1 MQAVSRDKWEPK
13 ASDRI
18 CSRHFVG
25 GKSSTNPKDVNYVP
39 TLFDDGKRRI
49 NTPTVDYNRLERI
62 AKRARLRDERN
73 QVEEAADVLVALSS
87 TPSVIVSRTTHK
99 DSAVQ
104 TELSS
109 FPTLQSNEASLK
121 VDNQV
126 LQLQV
131 ETLEQDLFTVKTNL
145 KRQMVSVIKGN
156 DDSTKF
162 YTGLPTYAV
171 FTALLEYIQPLVE
184 MSHQTSSETN
194 QGRKRSLT
202 YEEEFLAILMRLRL
216 GLLLEDL
223 ANRFEVHPS
232 TISRIFKTWI
242 KILAVELKRIFPWP
256 SKQQIM
262 ARTPLSFKTFPNTRI
277 IIDCSEFF
285 IQRPSSLQGQ
295 ALTFSHYKH
304 HNTFKVLIGISPGG
318 VITFVSELWGGRI
331 SDQAITEKSGLLD
344 LLEPGDNVMADR
356 GFDVGNILQHRG
368 VTLNIPPFLGQRD
381 QLAIWEVEATRR
393 IASLRIHVER
403 AIGRIKNY
411 RLLQLPFP
419 LTLADLA
426 SDIVCVC
433 SYLTNFC
440 KPIIPTDDP

>member
-1 MQAVSRDKWEPK
+1 MYEPIQEGCSGVAFYVFPADKERRRLWVRAVSRDKWEPK

-184 MSHQTSSETN
+184 ISHQTSSETN
-194 QGRKRSLT
+194 QGRKRTLT
-202 YEEEFLAILMRLRL
+202 YKKGFLL
-216 GLLLEDL
+216 
-223 ANRFEVHPS
+223 F
-232 TISRIFKTWI
+232 
-242 KILAVELKRIFPWP
+242 
-256 SKQQIM
+256 
-262 ARTPLSFKTFPNTRI
+262 
-277 IIDCSEFF
+277 
-285 IQRPSSLQGQ
+285 
-295 ALTFSHYKH
+295 
-304 HNTFKVLIGISPGG
+304 
-318 VITFVSELWGGRI
+318 
-331 SDQAITEKSGLLD
+331 
-344 LLEPGDNVMADR
+344 
-356 GFDVGNILQHRG
+356 
-368 VTLNIPPFLGQRD
+368 
-381 QLAIWEVEATRR
+381 
-393 IASLRIHVER
+393 
-403 AIGRIKNY
+403 
-411 RLLQLPFP
+411 
-419 LTLADLA
+419 
-426 SDIVCVC
+426 
-433 SYLTNFC
+433 
-440 KPIIPTDDP
+440 